1 MRYKKYLAILIIV
14 SFIIRCFLSAFVEFG
29 NDEVNYWTYAL
40 YPDLSHFDHPPMVGY
55 FIQLFTLN
63 LTFQSEF
70 FVRLASIVTGT
81 INTYLIY
88 LIAKKIRDDRAGL
101 FAASLYT
108 ASFYC
113 TVICGIFIM
122 PDTPLSLFWLGGIY
136 LLIEPLTDDE
146 YSRKNKTKLLM
157 AGICIGF
164 GMLSKYTA
172 VFLWAGAFS
181 YLIIF
186 NRKLFKVKELYLS
199 VIISFLFLIPVIIWN
214 YQNDFISF
222 KFQGERADIFNSGLR
237 FDYFATEL
245 AGQIFYNNPINF
257 FTIITSL
264 FLLRNKDIF
273 PERKKVKLLL
283 LWSLPVL
290 VFLVIS
296 LFNKTL
302 PHWASPGYFSLF
314 IISGIVLAD
323 KFKLEKI
330 EYLYPRGIVISLFV
344 AFLVVA
350 IGYLEINYGII
361 PLKDNDITLDMYG
374 WRKLNNGFVEIVK
387 NDKQKG
393 LMNGNAPIIT
403 FRWFP
408 AGHLDYYVAR
418 NNGKYVIAS
427 GEMKDIRNY
436 YFINKKR
443 NGLKQGEDAYFIVSN
458 RDYKN
463 PEQLYGNYFTEIF
476 KPDTIRIL
484 RSGGNVMEY
493 YIFRLK
499 SLKKS
504 LPGLGHIN

>member
-1 MRYKKYLAILIIV
+1 MRYKRHLAILIIV
-14 SFIIRCFLSAFVEFG
+14 SFTIRCFISAFIEFG

-81 INTYLIY
+81 INTCLIY
-88 LIAKKIRDDRAGL
+88 LIAKKIRDERAGL
-101 FAASLYT
+101 FAAMLYT

-113 TVICGIFIM
+113 SVICGIFIM
-122 PDTPLSLFWLGGIY
+122 PDTPLSIFWIGGIY
-136 LLIEPLTDDE
+136 FLIEPLTDDE
-146 YSRKNKTKLLM
+146 FSKSNRTKIIL
-157 AGICIGF
+157 AGICIGL
-164 GMLSKYTA
+164 GLLSKYTA
-172 VFLWAGAFS
+172 VFLWGGAFI
-181 YLIIF
+181 YLILY
-186 NRKLFKVKELYLS
+186 NRKIFKTKEIYLS
-199 VIISFLFLIPVIIWN
+199 VIISLVFLIPVFIWN

-222 KFQGERADIFNSGLR
+222 KFQGERADIFSSGLR
-237 FDYFATEL
+237 FDFFATES
-245 AGQIFYNNPINF
+245 AGQIFYNNPVNIF
-257 FTIITSL
+257 IVLTSL
-264 FLLRNKDIF
+264 FLLRKRDIF
-273 PERKKVKLLL
+273 PERKKARLLL
-283 LWSLPVL
+283 LWSLPVF
-290 VFLVIS
+290 VFLIIS

-314 IISGIVLAD
+314 ILSGIVLAD

-344 AFLVVA
+344 AFLVFT
-350 IGYLEINYGII
+350 IGYLEINFGII

-374 WRKLNNGFVEIVK
+374 WKKLNDGFGEIVK
-387 NDKQKG
+387 NDKQNG
-393 LMNGNAPIIT
+393 IMNGNAPIIT

-418 NNGKYVIAS
+418 NYGKYVIAT

-458 RDYKN
+458 RDFKN
-463 PEQLYGNYFTEIF
+463 PEELYGKNFTEIL
-476 KPDTIRIL
+476 KPDTIRIQ
-484 RSGGNVMEY
+484 RSGKNVIEY
-493 YIFRLK
+493 YIYRLK
-499 SLKKS
+499 NLKKS
-504 LPGLGHIN
+504 LTGL

>member
-1 MRYKKYLAILIIV
+1 MRYKKHLAILIIV
-14 SFIIRCFLSAFVEFG
+14 SFIIRCFISAFIEFG

-88 LIAKKIRDDRAGL
+88 LIAKRIRDERAGL
-101 FAASLYT
+101 FAAALYT

-113 TVICGIFIM
+113 SVICGTFIM
-122 PDTPLSLFWLGGIY
+122 PDAPLSLFWLGGIY
-136 LLIEPLTDDE
+136 LLIDPLTDNE
-146 YSRKNKTKLLM
+146 FSKSNRTKLML

-172 VFLWAGAFS
+172 VFLWAGAFI

-186 NRKLFKVKELYLS
+186 NRKLFKAKEIYFS
-199 VIISFLFLIPVIIWN
+199 VIISFLFLIPVILWN

-222 KFQGERADIFNSGLR
+222 KFQGERADIFSSGLR
-237 FDYFATEL
+237 FNFFATEL
-245 AGQIFYNNPINF
+245 AGQIFYNNPVNF
-257 FTIITSL
+257 FIIITSL

-273 PERKKVKLLL
+273 PERKKTRLLL
-283 LWSLPVL
+283 LWSLPAF

-323 KFKLEKI
+323 KFNLKKI
-330 EYLYPRGIVISLFV
+330 QYNYSRGILLSLFV
-344 AFLVVA
+344 AFLVAA
-350 IGYLEINYGII
+350 IGFFEINYGII
-361 PLKDNDITLDMYG
+361 PLGDNDITLDMYG
-374 WRKLNNGFVEIVK
+374 WKKLNYGFAEIVK
-387 NDKQKG
+387 VDKQNG
-393 LMNGNAPIIT
+393 IMNGNAPIIT

-408 AGHLDYYVAR
+408 AGHLDYYVAK
-418 NNGKYVIAS
+418 NYGKYVIAS
-427 GEMKDIRNY
+427 GEINDIRNY
-436 YFINKKR
+436 YFINKMR
-443 NGLKQGEDAYFIVSN
+443 NGLKKGEDAYFIVSD
-458 RDYKN
+458 RDYRD
-463 PEQLYGNYFTEIF
+463 PEQLYGNYFSEIL
-476 KPDTIRIL
+476 KPDTVRIQ
-484 RSGGNVMEY
+484 RGSKNVIGY

-504 LPGLGHIN
+504 LPGL